1 MTPFERI
8 KETAK
13 KNGLSLQDTATKA
26 GIGINTIYGW
36 KRYVPASDKLQ
47 AVADALHVTTDYL
60 LGNTDDPTPASK
72 TGRPNIVD
80 LKEANVFMYEG
91 DRADVDGLDPEDW
104 AIMKAIFA
112 KARKDKKDGK

>member
-1 MTPFERI
+1 MTTFELI
-8 KETAK
+8 KKLAREQGMTLAQL
-13 KNGLSLQDTATKA
+13 NEKA
-26 GIGINTIYGW
+26 GLGKNSIYHW
-36 KRYVPASDKLQ
+36 STKTPSTDSLSK
-47 AVADALHVTTDYL
+47 VADVLHVSVDYL
-60 LGNTDDPTPASK
+60 LGNTDDPAPASK